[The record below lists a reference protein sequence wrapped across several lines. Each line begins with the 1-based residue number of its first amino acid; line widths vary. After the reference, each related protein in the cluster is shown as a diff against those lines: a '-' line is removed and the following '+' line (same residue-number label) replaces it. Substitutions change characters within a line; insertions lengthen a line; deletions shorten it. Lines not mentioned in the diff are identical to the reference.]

1 MESRRWGGHVAAI
14 LGYVVVGLAFAWPL
28 PVRLATHL
36 TGPPS
41 SDTGVYVW
49 NLWVFRHEI
58 VAHGAFPYLTSTIF
72 ALDPPADLS
81 LHNYTVFAN
90 LLGLPLLPRLGVVAT
105 FNLIYILATVIA
117 AYAMFLLAR
126 EVSKSG
132 AAAWLAGAVF
142 AFSPALIA
150 RGTAHFSLVQAAPLP
165 LFVWLLL
172 RAERS
177 GSRLLGAALGATA
190 AWAALSDAYYGVYC
204 LMLALFHL
212 AARTVRVER
221 RPRTGPPSRLE
232 RALTV
237 VIGLLAGTIAWVAV
251 TGGGSFDL
259 GGWRVSVQ
267 GLQNPV
273 LALSVLAVVRVAL
286 AARPRVHVS
295 LSAEIRRLFALVPY
309 GAVAALVI
317 LGPWLYALAARAV
330 EGRSVAYRVFWR
342 SSPAGVDALS
352 FFMPNPSHPLYGA
365 TWRAWLTARPGGFEE
380 NVAAIP
386 LVVFCA
392 VLFVMWRTRTVL
404 SRYWMAFVVTFG
416 ALALGPFVFVAGAN
430 TFIPTP
436 WAVLRYLPVIGAARS
451 PARFSVLA
459 MMGVAVL
466 VAIAV
471 TRLLEWSPQR
481 RRAVLAAVGGVLLF
495 ELLPVP
501 RTLYSAVPPAIY
513 SQIANDPRDTRVL
526 NLPFGVRDGLSSA
539 GNFSAASQF
548 YQTFHGKPLIG
559 GYLSRV
565 SPSRVERARSMP
577 TRRALLIL
585 SEGGTLTP
593 QELAEVEPRART
605 FLERSGI
612 GYVII
617 NRSRASPALVSFAL
631 EMFDLEKIGEEG
643 PRELYRPRETTHAS
657 R

>member
-1 MESRRWGGHVAAI
+1 M
-14 LGYVVVGLAFAWPL
+14 
-28 PVRLATHL
+28 
-36 TGPPS
+36 
-41 SDTGVYVW
+41 YVW

-72 ALDPPADLS
+72 SLDPPADLS

-90 LLGLPLLPRLGVVAT
+90 LLGLPLLPWIGVVAA
-105 FNLIYILATVIA
+105 FNLIYVLLTVVA
-117 AYAMFLLAR
+117 AYSMFLLAR
-126 EVSKSG
+126 EVSKSD
-132 AAAWLAGAVF
+132 AAAWLAGVAF

-165 LFVWLLL
+165 LFAWLLL

-177 GSRLLGAALGATA
+177 GNRWLGAALGATA

-212 AARTVRVER
+212 AARTVRIER
-221 RPRTGPPSRLE
+221 RPRTGPPSWLE

-259 GGWRVSVQ
+259 GGWDVSVQ
-267 GLQNPV
+267 GLHNPV
-273 LALSVLAVVRVAL
+273 LALSVLVVVRMAL
-286 AARPRVHVS
+286 AARLRLHVS
-295 LSAEIRRLFALVPY
+295 MSPEIRRLIALVPY
-309 GAVAALVI
+309 AAVAALVL

-386 LVVFCA
+386 FVVFA
-392 VLFVMWRTRTVL
+392 AILFVMWRTRTVL
-404 SRYWMAFVVTFG
+404 SRYWTALAVTFG
-416 ALALGPFVFVAGAN
+416 ALALGPFVFVAGTN

-436 WAVLRYLPVIGAARS
+436 WALLRYLPVIGAARS

-501 RTLYSAVPPAIY
+501 RALYSAVPPAIY
-513 SQIANDPRDTRVL
+513 SQIANDPRDVRVL

-605 FLERSGI
+605 FLARSGI

-617 NRSRASPALVSFAL
+617 NRSRASLALISFAL
-631 EMFDLEKIGEEG
+631 EMFDLEKIGEAG
-643 PRELYRPRETTHAS
+643 SRELYRPRETTHAS